1 MRQKKRELR
10 ELLLYTEIVKS
21 GTVRLAP
28 GLCGLPTILVLGS
41 VGKVL
46 ESMLVVGLGQVSLQQ
61 LRLHPRKTV
70 RTVL

>member
-1 MRQKKRELR
+1 MFANGIEP
-10 ELLLYTEIVKS
+10 KS
-21 GTVRLAP
+21 VHPTV
-28 GLCGLPTILVLGS
+28 LVLGS